1 MPDRTVPDALITI
14 LLGGCDTAPALYPM
28 AIEAAPCRVEPAP
41 IPKETA
47 FAPPYGYDIYRRFR
61 KKGGGKGS

>member
-1 MPDRTVPDALITI
+1 
-14 LLGGCDTAPALYPM
+14 M
-28 AIEAAPCRVEPAP
+28 AIDAAPCRVEPAP
-41 IPKETA
+41 TPKEIA